1 MVDWAERNILNRDVQ
16 LPWLIG
22 GGNSHLCRQ
31 SDLSSMDWPRNC
43 AVYSGRFAP
52 KFTAAAVSLFGN
64 GFGFC
69 NAVEIAMWD
78 VSSSA
83 KASYRAPV
91 WVWYKLID
99 PKQLFGQVQ
108 RKNTELW
115 VHFCPAVWQ
124 NPNTP
129 KIRLHPSR
137 PGQQI
142 YRSKL
147 AQCGCPS
154 TLSTHP
160 DPQNVGPLLRGILIP
175 VWTHIKN

>member
-1 MVDWAERNILNRDVQ
+1 
-16 LPWLIG
+16 
-22 GGNSHLCRQ
+22 
-31 SDLSSMDWPRNC
+31 
-43 AVYSGRFAP
+43 
-52 KFTAAAVSLFGN
+52 
-64 GFGFC
+64 
-69 NAVEIAMWD
+69 MWD

-129 KIRLHPSR
+129 KIRLHPSH

-147 AQCGCPS
+147 AQWVPVHAFNTSRSSKCWATVTWDPHPS
-154 TLSTHP
+154 MDTYKKLATHQQNMESLHHQSDGNAKVIDWLP
-160 DPQNVGPLLRGILIP
+160 NQKIHSCRLQAFVYGSKPQYYHW
-175 VWTHIKN
+175 WTYEQQTNG